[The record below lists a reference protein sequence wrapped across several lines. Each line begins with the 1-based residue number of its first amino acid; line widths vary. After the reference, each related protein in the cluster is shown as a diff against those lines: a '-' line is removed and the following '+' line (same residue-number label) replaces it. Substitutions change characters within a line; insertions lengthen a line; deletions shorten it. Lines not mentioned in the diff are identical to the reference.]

1 MICLTPSL
9 AFPIAPCFNSKAG
22 TLLNQPVGKT
32 SDAWGLVQGQA
43 GQQREQLRQ
52 LVEATDKQ
60 VAALA
65 AWFGEP
71 VDNDPAG
78 VLVALWAFIQS
89 FDQAFRRVQLL
100 QLA

>member
-1 MICLTPSL
+1 MC
-9 AFPIAPCFNSKAG
+9 G
-22 TLLNQPVGKT
+22 
-32 SDAWGLVQGQA
+32 GLVQGQA

-71 VDNDPAG
+71 VDSDPAG

-100 QLA
+100 QLS